1 MNMKRILTSIALI
14 ASLGTAQA
22 AGPEDVLL
30 GIILGGVVGNAI
42 AKQPVQPPPVY
53 QPQPQIIYQ
62 PQPQVI
68 YAPAPPPRPVCD
80 HYPVFDY
87 YGYHRGWRTIC
98 R

>member
-30 GIILGGVVGNAI
+30 GFILGAVIGQNTR
-42 AKQPVQPPPVY
+42 PPIIHH
-53 QPQPQIIYQ
+53 PQPQIIYQ

-68 YAPAPPPRPVCD
+68 HQPLPPQPVCY
-80 HYPVFDY
+80 HTPIYNG
-87 YGYHRGWRTIC
+87 YGQFISWRTIC

>member
-1 MNMKRILTSIALI
+1 MNMKRILTSIALV
-14 ASLGTAQA
+14 ATLGTAQA

-30 GIILGGVVGNAI
+30 GIILGAI
-42 AKQPVQPPPVY
+42 IGHNSKDPAP

-62 PQPQVI
+62 PQPQII
-68 YAPAPPPRPVCD
+68 YAPPPPPPRPVCE
-80 HYPVFDY
+80 HYPVYDH

>member
-14 ASLGTAQA
+14 ASLGTVQA

-30 GIILGGVVGNAI
+30 GFILGAVIGQNSRPQAPVI
-42 AKQPVQPPPVY
+42 VQPP
-53 QPQPQIIYQ
+53 IIHQ

-68 YAPAPPPRPVCD
+68 YQPLPPQPVC
-80 HYPVFDY
+80 HHMPVY
-87 YGYHRGWRTIC
+87 NMYGQFMGWRTHC

>member
-1 MNMKRILTSIALI
+1 MKRILTSIALV

-30 GIILGGVVGNAI
+30 GIILGGIIGNAI
-42 AKQPVQPPPVY
+42 AKDTPQPVY

-62 PQPQVI
+62 PAPQVI
-68 YAPAPPPRPVCD
+68 YAPPPRPVCD
-80 HYPVFDY
+80 HYPVFDH
-87 YGYHRGWRTIC
+87 YGYQRGWRTIC

>member
-1 MNMKRILTSIALI
+1 MKRILTSIALI

-30 GIILGGVVGNAI
+30 GIIFGGILGNAM
-42 AKQPVQPPPVY
+42 AKDHPQAPVIIQQPPVVY

-62 PQPQVI
+62 PLPPQ
-68 YAPAPPPRPVCD
+68 PVCQ
-80 HYPVFDY
+80 HMPVY
-87 YGYHRGWRTIC
+87 NSYGTFLGWRTYC

>member
-30 GIILGGVVGNAI
+30 GIILGGVIGNAI
-42 AKQPVQPPPVY
+42 AKDQPAPQPVY
-53 QPQPQIIYQ
+53 QLPPQVIYQ

-68 YAPAPPPRPVCD
+68 YAPPPRPVCD
-80 HYPVFDY
+80 HYPVFDH